1 MFHIRIFF
9 IFLFL
14 FTLNCSPNKVSNNHG
29 YTSLQ
34 DKFEKISINKTNK
47 NDILKIIGPPS
58 SISNFDKSRWFYIE
72 TKKTNQSLFKLGIQ
86 KIEKNNILIVKFDN
100 KGILNQKKILDL
112 NDMND
117 VKYVKKITS
126 KEYEKNNTLYKI
138 FSSIREKANAP
149 VKNRAKNR
157 K

>member
-1 MFHIRIFF
+1 MKILLIFILLF
-9 IFLFL
+9 ILG
-14 FTLNCSPNKVSNNHG
+14 CSANRLSNNHG
-29 YTSLQ
+29 LISLQ
-34 DKFEKISINKTNK
+34 AKYNKITINKTNK
-47 NDILKIIGPPS
+47 NDILTIIGPPS
-58 SISNFDKSRWFYIE
+58 SISNFDQNRWFYIE
-72 TKKTNQSLFKLGIQ
+72 TKKTNQSIFKLGIK
-86 KIEKNNILIVKFDN
+86 KIKKNNILVVQFDN
-100 KGILNQKKILDL
+100 KGILNEKKILDL
-112 NDMND
+112 NNMND

>member
-1 MFHIRIFF
+1 MKILFIF
-9 IFLFL
+9 IFLFIIS
-14 FTLNCSPNKVSNNHG
+14 CSSNRLSNNHG
-29 YTSLQ
+29 LISLQ
-34 DKFEKISINKTNK
+34 AKYDKIIINKTNK

>member
-1 MFHIRIFF
+1 MKILLIF
-9 IFLFL
+9 IFLFIIS
-14 FTLNCSPNKVSNNHG
+14 CSSNRLSNTHG
-29 YTSLQ
+29 LISLQ
-34 DKFEKISINKTNK
+34 AKYDKIIINKTNK

>member
-1 MFHIRIFF
+1 MFHMRIFF

-29 YTSLQ
+29 FTSLQ
-34 DKFEKISINKTNK
+34 DKFDKISINKTNK

-58 SISNFDKSRWFYIE
+58 SISNFNNDKWFYIE
-72 TKKTNQSLFKLGIQ
+72 RMKKNQSLFKLGIKKIQ
-86 KIEKNNILIVKFDN
+86 KNDILIVKFNN
-100 KGILNQKKILDL
+100 KGILEYKKILKL

-117 VKYVKKITS
+117 IEFAKNIT
-126 KEYEKNNTLYKI
+126 EKDYKQNNMLFKVL
-138 FSSIREKANAP
+138 SSIREKVNAP
-149 VKNRAKNR
+149 VKKRTKN